1 MTTEY
6 KLPLHNRKKEIVDY
20 CIVSEKDFNH
30 LKQFSWSL
38 LPQTGYVMGS
48 VNRKSWKIHRY
59 IQIVILGHDIDQ
71 HTFVDHINHIKTD
84 NRRENLR
91 LATML
96 QNANNKKKPINTSS
110 KYNYV
115 SYHQTKKLW
124 IACINELRAVYHT
137 EIEAAHQVNI
147 WINRHNLNTNKLN
160 DVQEPDGFVEH
171 QPRPKNNYPTGVS
184 FKKNKFYARIFMNG
198 KDIVLGRFNTVE
210 EAIKCRKD
218 KDDEIAKE
226 KSDAIYSTPIMKNS
240 DGNCIIQVPDRK
252 NNTLVD
258 VIIDEDMYY
267 DCLHYTWRVSLDGYI
282 WGYNKESKKAF
293 QLSRYVMKYEDK
305 NLVDHINNNKADNRR
320 DNLRIA
326 TSTQNTMNKTS
337 AKNSSSQF
345 VGVALNKNMNK
356 WKATIQVDGKP
367 IHLGFFDDEIEAAR
381 VRDEATKKYYGEHGN
396 LNFNTQDYVVSK

>member
-1 MTTEY
+1 
-6 KLPLHNRKKEIVDY
+6 
-20 CIVSEKDFNH
+20 
-30 LKQFSWSL
+30 
-38 LPQTGYVMGS
+38 
-48 VNRKSWKIHRY
+48 
-59 IQIVILGHDIDQ
+59 
-71 HTFVDHINHIKTD
+71 
-84 NRRENLR
+84 
-91 LATML
+91 
-96 QNANNKKKPINTSS
+96 
-110 KYNYV
+110 
-115 SYHQTKKLW
+115 
-124 IACINELRAVYHT
+124 
-137 EIEAAHQVNI
+137 
-147 WINRHNLNTNKLN
+147 
-160 DVQEPDGFVEH
+160 
-171 QPRPKNNYPTGVS
+171 
-184 FKKNKFYARIFMNG
+184 MNG

-226 KSDAIYSTPIMKNS
+226 KSDAIYSTPIVKNS
-240 DGNCIIQVPDRK
+240 DGNCVIQVPDRK

-258 VIIDEDMYY
+258 VIIDEDLYY

-282 WGYNKESKKAF
+282 WGYNRESKKAF
-293 QLSRYVMKYEDK
+293 QLSRYVMKYDDK

-345 VGVALNKNMNK
+345 LGVALNKNMNK

-396 LNFNTQDYVVSK
+396 LNF